1 MYTFNNQNYF
11 LLVQIVVQLCLMYLK
26 PLLKGLAYVMLPE
39 MLVICHCNYLQNL
52 YPLVSEGAKN
62 VCVQQVMLWF
72 KLFGVDEKFNH
83 LKTLKCV

>member
-1 MYTFNNQNYF
+1 MLFSFVFEKDTR
-11 LLVQIVVQLCLMYLK
+11 YLK
-26 PLLKGLAYVMLPE
+26 PLLKGFARVMLPE

-52 YPLVSEGAKN
+52 YPFVSEGAEN
-62 VCVQQVMLWF
+62 VCVQHIMLWF